1 MVGHDRSLI
10 GPPLLDDR
18 ASSTIEHDIMR
29 RVREWM
35 ADGRVPSGRHEGLV
49 RRSIG
54 RILGYAQ
61 AGDRRSWGKCAIAF
75 PNSTAS
81 ESTCPAGL
89 TLGPFSWMNHLVRP
103 RQHCRRNRQAECLDG
118 LEVDDQL
125 YLHGL
130 LDGEVGGLGA
140 LEDLVYVSSPP
151 PPLRDQGSAAL
162 PRAPAA
168 DPATSSGF
176 AKPGRCS
183 RNSCRHYSWHA
194 RSHG

>member
-1 MVGHDRSLI
+1 
-10 GPPLLDDR
+10 
-18 ASSTIEHDIMR
+18 
-29 RVREWM
+29 
-35 ADGRVPSGRHEGLV
+35 
-49 RRSIG
+49 
-54 RILGYAQ
+54 
-61 AGDRRSWGKCAIAF
+61 
-75 PNSTAS
+75 

-151 PPLRDQGSAAL
+151 PPLRDQGSAAFARGPGGSSRYFFRFRQAWPML
-162 PRAPAA
+162 PQQLSPLFLACQIA
-168 DPATSSGF
+168 
-176 AKPGRCS
+176 
-183 RNSCRHYSWHA
+183 WLMI
-194 RSHG
+194 